1 MKMKMLT
8 LFLFLLVSASV
19 LSALPS
25 DGGGLPLHVD
35 ARVIDAKTGERLPF
49 ASVYISGQN
58 STISN
63 AEGEFVIDADSADV
77 LRISYVGYKTVR
89 LRAVDIGQEVLL
101 SSEGEMLGEVVVLGT
116 DLVVQNALKRMKK
129 DNKRYR
135 KTRGNYFYRQV
146 GYTDRQCHS
155 FLESFF
161 TARSASQV
169 SEMSL
174 VTGRYLSVAS
184 MRTISPANFFTFA
197 QVPVFSSQKNIPS
210 TEQLVP
216 LHRGYARDYL
226 TEMSLVGDDE
236 RRVYVISFVPRDSNA
251 WAIEGRLYVDAE
263 TFQLLKYEGRS
274 TKEWVSH
281 KVGNRAVVRP
291 IDYSFVVNY
300 QLDNGF
306 AEVSSVHFRTS
317 YTADGHKFETTG
329 VMFNV
334 ADRYFTSRG
343 TLRFNDNLMALI
355 DRKGLD
361 RGFWEQNEIVK
372 RTPVEEEAVEI
383 FEYDNLFGVF

>member
-8 LFLFLLVSASV
+8 LLLFLLVSASV

-197 QVPVFSSQKNIPS
+197 QVPVFSNQKNIPS

-300 QLDNGF
+300 
-306 AEVSSVHFRTS
+306 
-317 YTADGHKFETTG
+317 
-329 VMFNV
+329 
-334 ADRYFTSRG
+334 
-343 TLRFNDNLMALI
+343 
-355 DRKGLD
+355 
-361 RGFWEQNEIVK
+361 
-372 RTPVEEEAVEI
+372 
-383 FEYDNLFGVF
+383 